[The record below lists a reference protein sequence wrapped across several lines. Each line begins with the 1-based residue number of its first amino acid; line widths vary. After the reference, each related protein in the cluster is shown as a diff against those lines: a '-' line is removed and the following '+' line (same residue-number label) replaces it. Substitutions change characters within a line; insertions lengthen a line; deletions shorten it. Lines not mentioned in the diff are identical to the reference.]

1 MENNKEKLKKEDLN
15 LVEENSIELNSVEE
29 SKKTILVV
37 DDEKPIVDILT
48 YNLQKEGYA
57 TLEAND
63 GEEAIR
69 IATEQKPDLI
79 LLDIMLPKI
88 DGLTVCKKLRHTLN
102 VPILILS
109 AKDEEIDKILGLE
122 LGADDYITKPFSVRE
137 LMARVKANLRKAEVQ
152 VQNSANAEK
161 PKKENIVIELGD
173 LILDTER
180 FEVKVRG
187 KVIDLTLREFEVL
200 KYLANQ
206 PGQVVTRETLLE
218 KVWGYEYYGDI
229 RTVDVTVR
237 RIREK
242 IEKDTSAPK
251 ILITKRGVG
260 YYLATN

>member
-1 MENNKEKLKKEDLN
+1 MEEKYESNYDKK
-15 LVEENSIELNSVEE
+15 
-29 SKKTILVV
+29 KILIV
-37 DDEKPIVDILT
+37 DDEKQIVEILT
-48 YNLQKEGYA
+48 YNLQKEGYE
-57 TLEAND
+57 TIEAYD
-63 GEEAIR
+63 GEQAISL
-69 IATEQKPDLI
+69 ALMQKPDLI
-79 LLDIMLPKI
+79 LLDIMLPKV
-88 DGLTVCKKLRHTLN
+88 DGLTVCKRIRHTLSN

-137 LMARVKANLRKAEVQ
+137 LMARVKANLRKSEVIQETEQ
-152 VQNSANAEK
+152 VEEELDEK
-161 PKKENIVIELGD
+161 GNRIEVGD
-173 LILDTER
+173 LKLDLDK

-187 KVIDLTLREFEVL
+187 EVIDLTLREFEVL

-242 IEKDTSAPK
+242 IEKDTSNPK

-260 YYLATN
+260 YYIAAK